1 MKVIEILSRIDDP
14 SKRGEVADYINNH
27 ESAFSELIDKAFS
40 DSPDEM
46 KETRRRLLDLVDLLN
61 QRIATEIIEHAI
73 SSTDTNTRIKG
84 LKAAY
89 RNMVDVLND
98 ELLSMLDNRNSNF
111 EARKW
116 IVHILATTDSGTFGR
131 SLRAL
136 ARNHDETVEIRKEA
150 IFALTNV
157 ADDESL
163 GILCAVL
170 GDSDVEI
177 RRSGA
182 WALSKIGD
190 RSTINCLFAAL
201 EDQDPDVRDWAIR
214 ALRDMDDARALQG
227 LADALHSVAPE
238 EQIRMIRLVVEKRS
252 EIILRA
258 IAELLSSPNTEV
270 RRVAAWAMGVS
281 PYPPAAG
288 SLETLLSDQDE
299 QTRYY
304 ARTALQRLGTVEY
317 SDFGSFL
324 E

>member
-1 MKVIEILSRIDDP
+1 MTVIEILSKIDDP
-14 SKRGEVADYINNH
+14 SKRGEVADYINSH
-27 ESAFSELIDKAFS
+27 ESEFSELIEDAFS
-40 DSPDEM
+40 ESSGSMED
-46 KETRRRLLDLVDLLN
+46 TRRRMLDLVDLLN
-61 QRIATEIIEHAI
+61 HRIATEIIEHAI
-73 SSTDTNTRIKG
+73 SDKDANTRIRG

-98 ELLSMLDNRNSNF
+98 ELLSILNDRNSDF

-116 IVHILATTDSGTFGR
+116 IVHILATTDSQAFGR
-131 SLRAL
+131 RLRSL
-136 ARNHDETVEIRKEA
+136 ARDHDEEIGIRREA

-163 GILCAVL
+163 GTLCAVL
-170 GDSDVEI
+170 GDSEVEI

-182 WALSKIGD
+182 WALSKLGEK
-190 RSTINCLFAAL
+190 STINCLFAAL
-201 EDQDPDVRDWAIR
+201 EDKDFKVRDWAIR

-227 LADALHSVAPE
+227 LADALHNVEPE
-238 EQIRMIRLVVEKRS
+238 EQVRMIRLVVEKRS

-258 IAELLSSPNTEV
+258 IAELLSSPDTEV

-288 SLETLLSDQDE
+288 TLETLLNDEDE

-304 ARTALQRLGTVEY
+304 AKAALRRLGSVDP
-317 SDFGSFL
+317 SDFGL
-324 E
+324 L

>member
-1 MKVIEILSRIDDP
+1 MKVIEILSMIDDP

-27 ESAFSELIDKAFS
+27 ESEYSKLIDAAFSQSADGME
-40 DSPDEM
+40 
-46 KETRRRLLDLVDLLN
+46 ETRRRLLDLVDLLN

-73 SSTDTNTRIKG
+73 FDTDANIRIRG

-89 RNMVDVLND
+89 RNMVDILNE
-98 ELLSMLDNRNSNF
+98 ELLCILDDRKSDF

-116 IVHILATTDSGTFGR
+116 IVHILATTDSETFGR
-131 SLRAL
+131 RLRSL
-136 ARNHDETVEIRKEA
+136 ARNHDEGIEIRKEA

-163 GILCAVL
+163 GTLCAVL
-170 GDSDVEI
+170 GDSEVEI

-182 WALSKIGD
+182 WALSKLGD
-190 RSTINCLFAAL
+190 NSTINCLFAAL
-201 EDQDPDVRDWAIR
+201 EDEDSKVRDWAIR

-227 LADALHSVAPE
+227 LADALHSVEPE

-258 IAELLSSPNTEV
+258 IAELLSSPDTEV

-288 SLETLLSDQDE
+288 SLEALSDDEDE

-304 ARTALQRLGTVEY
+304 AKAALRRLGSVDP
-317 SDFGSFL
+317 SDFGL
-324 E
+324 VL